1 MFIRRTKTRTTASGE
16 HYYSHRIVDTYRVG
30 ERVRQRTL
38 LNLGSGFHVPREQWP
53 ALSQRIEQILLGQQ
67 MLLPPSSPEVERD
80 AQNLA
85 ALLLD
90 KYAGT
95 DLLLS
100 PEKAD
105 TGAQESA
112 ATAECQP
119 QDQADGRDLHCVDLN
134 SMEFMNSRS
143 IGGEAVALSAL
154 RQVKLDEQFA
164 ALGFN
169 RKQVSAAIG
178 NIIGRMVQ
186 PGSELSTHQWLQER
200 SALGE
205 LLECDYGMQGLSSLY
220 RASDLLWK
228 HRDAIES
235 FLYRQHCALFD
246 VEETIT
252 LFDLTNTF
260 FEGTGK
266 YNALA
271 AYGRSKEKR
280 TDCPLVT
287 LALVL
292 DGSGFSRRSQIF
304 PGNVSEPGTL
314 QQMIESL
321 RSPVEPG
328 KTQDNAAGAQQENTE
343 ELSQQAMDLRTPPT
357 IVMDAGIASQENI
370 DWLCEQGYPYIVVS
384 RQHHLA
390 FDEEKAVVVKEGKNG
405 TVRAVRVEREDGEIA
420 LYCHSEQRE
429 AKERAIDTRFSK
441 RFEQELDSLAA
452 GLAKPRRLK
461 HAKKVC
467 EKIGRL
473 RQKYAR
479 ASRHYEITTETD
491 EKGEK
496 TLALHYKRIEREED
510 SNAHPGVYCL
520 RSNQREW
527 DAAQL
532 WRTYTMLTDLEAVFR
547 SLKSELGM
555 RPVYH
560 QKTHR
565 VEGHIFITLLAYNLV
580 HQIRLGLK
588 AKGINDSWETIRT
601 ALCTQM
607 RTTATVRGKEGE
619 QIHIRK
625 SNYPNASQQVLLRAL
640 ELTWN
645 PGKTVKTVV
654 TPKKHKSSAITEY
667 ENF

>member
-16 HYYSHRIVDTYRVG
+16 HYYSYRLVDSYRVDQC
-30 ERVRQRTL
+30 VRQRSL
-38 LNLGSGFHVPREQWP
+38 LNLGSGFSFPREQWP
-53 ALSQRIEQILLGQQ
+53 ELSQRIAQIVFGQTTL
-67 MLLPPSSPEVERD
+67 LLPFSPEVERE
-80 AQNLA
+80 AQNIT
-85 ALLLD
+85 ALLLS

-105 TGAQESA
+105 TDTPESA
-112 ATAECQP
+112 ATAEYQP
-119 QDQADGRDLHCVDLN
+119 QDQVDNRDLHCVDLN
-134 SMEFMNSRS
+134 SLEFMNSRS
-143 IGGEAVALSAL
+143 VGGEAVALSAL
-154 RQVKLDEQFA
+154 KQVKLDDKFA

-169 RKQVSAAIG
+169 RKQISAAIG

-205 LLECDYGMQGLSSLY
+205 LLVCDYGMQGLSSLY

-228 HRDAIES
+228 HHDVIES
-235 FLYRQHCALFD
+235 FLYQQHCALFD

-266 YNALA
+266 HNALA

-292 DGSGFSRRSQIF
+292 DGSGFSRRSRIF

-321 RSPVEPG
+321 RSPVESE
-328 KTQDNAAGAQQENTE
+328 KKQDNDAGDQQENTG

-384 RQHHLA
+384 RKQHLE
-390 FDEEKAVVVKEGKNG
+390 FDEEKAIIVKEAKNG
-405 TVRAVRVEREDGEIA
+405 TVRAMRVKNEDGEIE

-429 AKERAIDTRFSK
+429 AKDQAIKERFSK
-441 RFEQELDSLAA
+441 RFEQELDYLAE
-452 GLAKPRRLK
+452 GLAIPRRLK
-461 HAKKVC
+461 NAKKVC

-491 EKGEK
+491 DKGEK
-496 TLALHYKRIEREED
+496 TIALHYKRVERVD
-510 SNAHPGVYCL
+510 DPNTHPGVYCL
-520 RSNQREW
+520 RSNQCEW
-527 DAAQL
+527 D
-532 WRTYTMLTDLEAVFR
+532 
-547 SLKSELGM
+547 
-555 RPVYH
+555 
-560 QKTHR
+560 
-565 VEGHIFITLLAYNLV
+565 
-580 HQIRLGLK
+580 
-588 AKGINDSWETIRT
+588 
-601 ALCTQM
+601 
-607 RTTATVRGKEGE
+607 
-619 QIHIRK
+619 
-625 SNYPNASQQVLLRAL
+625 
-640 ELTWN
+640 
-645 PGKTVKTVV
+645 
-654 TPKKHKSSAITEY
+654 
-667 ENF
+667 